1 VYGYRP
7 LESDI
12 SSVFRPVIIRRIV
25 FAFLFTMIV
34 PMFGTV
40 LAQELA
46 PRAYWPAPNGTNAL
60 IVTYQKTTGDIVTDP
75 SLPVTGVDSDI
86 DYLQLSYL
94 RTFSLAGRTAT
105 MQLSAPYSQGRTE
118 GLVDGEF
125 RRRDTSG
132 LGDTRLRL
140 AYNIKGAPSM
150 DAAGFQALRDA
161 PQTIVGA
168 SVLIQAPTGDYE
180 ADKVINIGTNR
191 WSVKPAIGV
200 IWPFRPTWLLEFE
213 FGAWFFG
220 DNDDFLG
227 ERRKQDPILSTEFHL
242 IKRIRSGFWASLDA
256 NFYVGGRTSAGD
268 SEQANLQRNSRVG
281 ATVVFP
287 FRRGHA
293 IRSSV
298 STGVVTES
306 GGDFNMFTLSYLYI
320 W

>member
-1 VYGYRP
+1 MFGR
-7 LESDI
+7 
-12 SSVFRPVIIRRIV
+12 VIVSRIV
-25 FAFLFTMIV
+25 FAFLFTTIA

-46 PRAYWPAPNGTNAL
+46 PRAYWPTPNGTNVLVVA
-60 IVTYQKTTGDIVTDP
+60 YQKTTGDIVTDP
-75 SLPVTGVDSDI
+75 SLPLTGVDSDI

-118 GLVDGEF
+118 GLVEGEF

-132 LGDTRLRL
+132 LGDARLRL
-140 AYNIKGAPSM
+140 AYNINGAPSM

-200 IWPFRPTWLLEFE
+200 IWPLRPTWLFEFE
-213 FGAWFFG
+213 VGAWFFG
-220 DNDDFLG
+220 DNDNFLG
-227 ERRKQDPILSTEFHL
+227 DKRKQDPILSTELHL
-242 IKRIRSGFWASLDA
+242 VKRIRRGFWASLDA
-256 NFYVGGRTSAGD
+256 NFYVGGRTSVGD
-268 SEQANLQRNSRVG
+268 SEQANLQRNARVG

-287 FRRGHA
+287 FEHGHA
-293 IRSSV
+293 LRSSV
-298 STGVVTES
+298 SRGVVTES
-306 GGDFNMFTLSYLYI
+306 GGDFKMFTLSYLYA